1 MSVVH
6 LQLLY
11 CDTYSMRWGCKQPKA
26 SAPFALDLDH
36 HNVMNDTL
44 AWLYAAG
51 GEPLSSQIA
60 LNAQV
65 EPTMSP
71 HREGFLF
78 ETLRLLLLC
87 SGP

>member
-1 MSVVH
+1 
-6 LQLLY
+6 
-11 CDTYSMRWGCKQPKA
+11 
-26 SAPFALDLDH
+26 
-36 HNVMNDTL
+36 VMNDTL